1 MGLIYMARIEL
12 DCVTVDIPII
22 AGHSLSLKGSLSTLT
37 QNLLTSGGRGE
48 PRTLTA
54 LRDLSLIIEDGDRV
68 GLIGLNGSGKSTLLR
83 VLAGIYEPT
92 GGEVRVSGQTNA
104 LIDLALGFD
113 LEATGY
119 ENIMLRGYMLGMT
132 FSAMTRLVPDVAA
145 FTELGDRLNDPIR
158 TYSAGMMLRLAF
170 ATSLMCPHDIL
181 LLDEVIGVGDAAF
194 ISKAIS
200 RLTSVVEQSRIVVLA
215 SHALELIQGICN
227 KAIYLRGGRIAAVGA
242 VGETVSC
249 YQRDLANG

>member
-1 MGLIYMARIEL
+1 MAWIKL
-12 DCVTVDIPII
+12 DHVTVEFPII
-22 AGHSLSLKGSLSTLT
+22 AGRSMSLKSSLLALAV
-37 QNLLTSGGRGE
+37 NPFRTSSRHDQA
-48 PRTLTA
+48 RVVTA
-54 LRDLSLIIEDGDRV
+54 LHDLSLAIDDGDRV

-92 GGEVRVSGQTNA
+92 QGEVHVSGHANA

-119 ENIMLRGYMLGMT
+119 ENITLRGYTLGMSI
-132 FSAMTRLVPDVAA
+132 SAMRDLVPDVAT

-194 ISKAIS
+194 LAKARN
-200 RLTSVVEQSRIVVLA
+200 RLTSVLEQSRIVVLA
-215 SHALELIQGICN
+215 SHALDLVGGICN
-227 KAIYLRGGRIAAVGA
+227 KAIYLREGRIAACGP
-242 VGETVSC
+242 VGETISS
-249 YQRDLANG
+249 YQKELTTSG